1 MTERLLPGSWLTAY
15 LAYTAESESPEDYH
29 LWTAVSV
36 IAGALKRQVFFDMG
50 YFLLYPNMF
59 IVLVGPAGRCK
70 KSTAMRIGR
79 DILKGTPGAKFT
91 ADSTTR
97 EKLIINLTQAHKDG
111 SSAMTAHSSEFA
123 TMLTSS
129 GMDMVVFLTDIF
141 DCPPVWEHDTK
152 SGGKNTIKGPFL
164 NLLGGTTPDWISR
177 AMPLDTIGV
186 GLTSRII
193 FIHHDTPREADA
205 IPVLT
210 EAQRALAKLL
220 VTDLIAISTLSG
232 QFRLSPDA
240 YQLYNNWYRERVG
253 NPNPTG
259 DPRLSGYFERK
270 PMHMLKLSMIVA
282 AAERDGLVIEEVDM
296 TRAMQM
302 MARIEARMMKVFI
315 GVGRNPIHADK
326 EAVLVAIIEA
336 HPIGL
341 SMGEL
346 LARFNYSLRKDELIE
361 VLDTLCIINAV
372 TIKGTKYVSLHPPVE
387 LPPESDE

>member
-1 MTERLLPGSWLTAY
+1 MARIIPGSWIKAY
-15 LAYTAESESPEDYH
+15 LAYTAESESPEEYH
-29 LWTAVSV
+29 LWTAISV
-36 IAGALKRQVFFDMG
+36 IAGAMRRQVFFDMG

-59 IVLVGPAGRCK
+59 IVLVGPPGRCK

-79 DILKGTPGAKFT
+79 DVLKATPGAKFT

-111 SSAMTAHSSEFA
+111 ASAMTAHSTEFA

-164 NLLGGTTPDWISR
+164 NLLGATTPDWISR

-193 FIHHDTPREADA
+193 FVHHDTPREADA
-205 IPVLT
+205 IPKLT
-210 EAQRALAKLL
+210 DAQKALAQLL
-220 VTDLIAISTLSG
+220 VTDLIAISALSG
-232 QFRLSPDA
+232 EFKLSDSA
-240 YQLYNNWYRERVG
+240 YGLYNTWYRARVG
-253 NPNPTG
+253 NPNPSG
-259 DPRLSGYFERK
+259 DPRLAGYYERK

-282 AAERDGLVIEEVDM
+282 AAKRDGLIIHEEDM
-296 TRAMQM
+296 HDAMTM
-302 MARIEARMMKVFI
+302 LERIEARMPKVFV

-326 EAVLVAIIEA
+326 EAVLAGIIEA
-336 HPIGL
+336 SPTGL

-346 LARFNYSLRKDELIE
+346 LARFNYSLRKDELAE
-361 VLDTLCIINAV
+361 VLDTLIIIGAV
-372 TIKGTKYVSLHPPVE
+372 MLKGNKYVGVE
-387 LPPESDE
+387 SFGG

>member
-1 MTERLLPGSWLTAY
+1 MTDRLLPGSWLTAY

-50 YFLLYPNMF
+50 YFLLYPNMY
-59 IVLVGPAGRCK
+59 IVLVGPPGRCK

-111 SSAMTAHSSEFA
+111 SSAMTAHSTEFA

-141 DCPPVWEHDTK
+141 DCPPAWEHDTK

-164 NLLGGTTPDWISR
+164 NLLGATTPDWISR

-193 FIHHDTPREADA
+193 FVFHDTPREADP
-205 IPVLT
+205 IPKLT
-210 EAQRALAKLL
+210 DAQKALQQILI
-220 VTDLIAISTLSG
+220 TDLIAISTLSG
-232 QFRLSPDA
+232 EFRLDPEASDMHTK
-240 YQLYNNWYRERVG
+240 WYRGRVG

-270 PMHMLKLSMIVA
+270 QTHLLKLSMIIA
-282 AAERDGLVIEEVDM
+282 ASKRDGLIITLDDLKD
-296 TRAMQM
+296 AMQM
-302 MARIEARMMKVFI
+302 MESIESRMMRVFS
-315 GVGRNPIHADK
+315 GVGKNPIYADK
-326 EAVLVAIIEA
+326 EAVHDAIIAAGEN
-336 HPIGL
+336 GL
-341 SMGEL
+341 SLGEL
-346 LARFNYSLRKDELIE
+346 LARFNYSLRKEELIE
-361 VLDTLCIINAV
+361 VLETLVMIDAV
-372 TIKGTKYVSLHPPVE
+372 TLRGPKYIAI
-387 LPPESDE
+387 LPPEKD

>member
-1 MTERLLPGSWLTAY
+1 MADRLLPGSWLTAY

-50 YFLLYPNMF
+50 YFLLYPNMY
-59 IVLVGPAGRCK
+59 IVLVGPPGRCK

-79 DILKGTPGAKFT
+79 DVLKGTPGAKFT

-111 SSAMTAHSSEFA
+111 ASAMTAHSTEFA

-141 DCPPVWEHDTK
+141 DCPPSWEHDTK

-164 NLLGGTTPDWISR
+164 NLLGATTPDWISR

-193 FIHHDTPREADA
+193 FIFHDTPREADP
-205 IPVLT
+205 IPRLT
-210 EAQRALAKLL
+210 AAQKSLQQILI
-220 VTDLIAISTLSG
+220 TDLIAISTLSG
-232 QFRLSPDA
+232 EFTLDA
-240 YQLYNNWYRERVG
+240 EADKLHREWYRERVG

-259 DPRLSGYFERK
+259 DPRLAGYFERK
-270 PMHMLKLSMIVA
+270 QTHLLKLSMIVA
-282 AAERDGLVIEEVDM
+282 ASKRDGLVITIDDL
-296 TRAMQM
+296 TDAMKM
-302 MARIEARMMKVFI
+302 MASIESRMMRVFS
-315 GVGRNPIHADK
+315 GVGKNPIYADK
-326 EAVLVAIIEA
+326 EAVLAAIIA
-336 HPIGL
+336 SGKNGL
-341 SMGEL
+341 SLGEL
-346 LARFNYSLRKDELIE
+346 LSRFNYSLRKDELIE
-361 VLDTLCIINAV
+361 VLETLVMIDAV
-372 TIKGTKYVSLHPPVE
+372 MLKGPKYVALHLPD
-387 LPPESDE
+387 LPPEAD

>member
-1 MTERLLPGSWLTAY
+1 MTDRLLPGSWLTAY

-50 YFLLYPNMF
+50 YFLLYPNMY

-79 DILKGTPGAKFT
+79 DVLKGTPGAKFT

-111 SSAMTAHSSEFA
+111 SSAMTAHSTEFA

-141 DCPPVWEHDTK
+141 DCPPSWEHDTK

-164 NLLGGTTPDWISR
+164 NLLGATTPDWISR
-177 AMPLDTIGV
+177 AMPLDTIGI

-193 FIHHDTPREADA
+193 FVFHDTPREADP
-205 IPVLT
+205 IPKLT
-210 EAQRALAKLL
+210 PAQQALQQILI
-220 VTDLIAISTLSG
+220 TDLIAISTLNG
-232 QFRLSPDA
+232 RFELAPDA
-240 YQLYNNWYRERVG
+240 DKFHCDWYRGRVG

-259 DPRLSGYFERK
+259 DPRLAGYFERK
-270 PMHMLKLSMIVA
+270 QTHLLKLSMIVA
-282 AAERDGLVIEEVDM
+282 ASKRDGLIIELEDL
-296 TRAMQM
+296 TDAMKM
-302 MARIEARMMKVFI
+302 MEAIEGRMMRVFS
-315 GVGRNPIHADK
+315 GVGKNPIFADK
-326 EAVLVAIIEA
+326 EAVLAAIIA
-336 HPIGL
+336 AGKNGL
-341 SMGEL
+341 SLGEL
-346 LARFNYSLRKDELIE
+346 LSRFNYTLRKDELIE
-361 VLDTLCIINAV
+361 VLETLIMIDAAMMR
-372 TIKGTKYVSLHPPVE
+372 GPKYVAINVPQ
-387 LPPESDE
+387 LPPEKE

>member
-1 MTERLLPGSWLTAY
+1 MARLIVGSWIKAY
-15 LAYTAESESPEDYH
+15 LAYTAESESPEEYH
-29 LWTAVSV
+29 LWTAISV

-59 IVLVGPAGRCK
+59 IVLVGPPGRCK

-111 SSAMTAHSSEFA
+111 ASAMTAHSTEFA

-164 NLLGGTTPDWISR
+164 NLLGATTPDWISR

-193 FIHHDTPREADA
+193 FIHQDTPRAADA
-205 IPVLT
+205 IPKLT
-210 EAQRALAKLL
+210 DAQKALAQILI
-220 VTDLIAISTLSG
+220 TDLIAISALSG
-232 QFRLSPDA
+232 EFRLSDTA
-240 YQLYNNWYRERVG
+240 YKRYNDWYRERVG

-259 DPRLSGYFERK
+259 DPRLAGYFERK

-282 AAERDGLVIEEVDM
+282 AAKRDGLEIHDEDM
-296 TRAMQM
+296 EDAMTMLQ
-302 MARIEARMMKVFI
+302 RIEDRMTKVFV

-326 EAVLVAIIEA
+326 EAVLASIIESGQG
-336 HPIGL
+336 GL

-346 LARFNYSLRKDELIE
+346 LARYNYSLRKDELAE
-361 VLDTLCIINAV
+361 VLDTLIIIGAV
-372 TIKGTKYVSLHPPVE
+372 MLNKGKYLALHNPLE
-387 LPPESDE
+387 GD